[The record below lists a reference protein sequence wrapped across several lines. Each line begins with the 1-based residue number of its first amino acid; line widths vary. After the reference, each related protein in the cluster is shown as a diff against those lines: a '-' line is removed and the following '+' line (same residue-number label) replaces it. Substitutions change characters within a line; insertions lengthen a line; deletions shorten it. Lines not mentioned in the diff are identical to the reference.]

1 MNIRGQRMDLWRAGD
16 SEGEVLDMLV
26 PAKRDTAAALKLMKK
41 LLKKQQ
47 MVPDEIATDG
57 LPRRSISTVCC
68 RSLPSV
74 RSVIR
79 SRLKVKPVRSLPKH
93 AGWRLAGHRLDALC
107 RSDCASPR
115 LRPRDGDALEALRWD
130 LFDARLLHYVG
141 DKDRQI
147 CSYNASENSNRSG
160 SSDLPLKAYRAI
172 CGRTRWSA
180 FLAARARSRRQR

>member
-115 LRPRDGDALEALRWD
+115 LRPRDGRCARGAALGSVRRAATPLCWRQGQRD
-130 LFDARLLHYVG
+130 RFARTM
-141 DKDRQI
+141 RQ
-147 CSYNASENSNRSG
+147 
-160 SSDLPLKAYRAI
+160 KT
-172 CGRTRWSA
+172 RTVRV
-180 FLAARARSRRQR
+180 RQTCR